1 MGLASCRADLH
12 RLVKSTLLAVQSSQL
27 GISVETMVKEILI
40 EMFKNKVLQ
49 MLNSKDKKDVSNI
62 LITQDLQNKNI
73 SQIPDRTIK
82 LHSHTRF
89 QLTTI
94 GKAAFKAGIDYRR
107 AYAIHNELA
116 TAQKQLLLSNYGH
129 LLYLV
134 VSFNSNALGDELFP
148 ADAAILFRI
157 YEQLDEAT
165 LALFKYLGFTEAHA
179 AKIAKNMSIQGPMEL
194 KLNRLYKVLI
204 LIDLMNVV
212 PLPNVSAKYNIE
224 RGMLQT
230 LTNQATAAAS
240 AIVRLCEE
248 IEEFWCFK
256 PLFERIGKKMDRC
269 GTLELEPLLDLPAV
283 KIVSIDMSPK
293 LLALSW
299 LSMCVRFAHSLDL
312 RDFKSKMQPH
322 ALLDTKFLQL
332 KSERVVF

>member
-1 MGLASCRADLH
+1 MSN
-12 RLVKSTLLAVQSSQL
+12 
-27 GISVETMVKEILI
+27 I
-40 EMFKNKVLQ
+40 
-49 MLNSKDKKDVSNI
+49 KDKKDISNI
-62 LITQDLQNKNI
+62 LITQDLQNKNV
-73 SQIPDRTIK
+73 SQLPDRTIK
-82 LHSHTRF
+82 LHSNTRF

-116 TAQKQLLLSNYGH
+116 AAQKQLILSNYGH

-134 VSFNSNALGDELFP
+134 VSFNSNAVGDELFA

-157 YEQLDEAT
+157 YEQLDETT
-165 LALFKYLGFTEAHA
+165 LCLFKYLGFTEALA

-204 LIDLMNVV
+204 LIDLINVV
-212 PLPNVSAKYNIE
+212 PLPTVSAKYNIE
-224 RGMLQT
+224 RGMLQN
-230 LTNQATAAAS
+230 LANQATAAAS

-283 KIVSIDMSPK
+283 KIVSIS
-293 LLALSW
+293 
-299 LSMCVRFAHSLDL
+299 
-312 RDFKSKMQPH
+312 QIY
-322 ALLDTKFLQL
+322 
-332 KSERVVF
+332 